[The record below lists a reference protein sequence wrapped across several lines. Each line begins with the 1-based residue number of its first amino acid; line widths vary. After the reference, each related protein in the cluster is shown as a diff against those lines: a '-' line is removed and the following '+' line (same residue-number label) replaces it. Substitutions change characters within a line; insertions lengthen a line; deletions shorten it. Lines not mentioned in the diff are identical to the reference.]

1 MIDSIMS
8 LPPVNATTVALNNSP
23 PGTTELFGKMILG
36 VGATVAVVCLGAVAY
51 SKLNPANNSATQTPP
66 AKGGSR
72 RTRRARRAN
81 NRTRKI

>member
-1 MIDSIMS
+1 MS

-36 VGATVAVVCLGAVAY
+36 VGIGGAVICLGAVIY
-51 SKLNPANNSATQTPP
+51 SKMNPANNSAPPTP

-72 RTRRARRAN
+72 YTRRTRRANNGTRRS
-81 NRTRKI
+81 

>member
-1 MIDSIMS
+1 MS

-36 VGATVAVVCLGAVAY
+36 VGIGGAVICLGAVVY
-51 SKLNPANNSATQTPP
+51 SKMNPANNSANPAPAP

-72 RTRRARRAN
+72 RTRSAHRSHRNGTRRA
-81 NRTRKI
+81 

>member
-51 SKLNPANNSATQTPP
+51 SKLNPANNSANPAP
-66 AKGGSR
+66 AKGGAR
-72 RTRRARRAN
+72 RTRRMRRAN

>member
-1 MIDSIMS
+1 MS

-36 VGATVAVVCLGAVAY
+36 VGIGGAIICLGAVVY
-51 SKLNPANNSATQTPP
+51 SKMNPANNSANPAPAPAP
-66 AKGGSR
+66 AKGGAR

-81 NRTRKI
+81 NGTRRA